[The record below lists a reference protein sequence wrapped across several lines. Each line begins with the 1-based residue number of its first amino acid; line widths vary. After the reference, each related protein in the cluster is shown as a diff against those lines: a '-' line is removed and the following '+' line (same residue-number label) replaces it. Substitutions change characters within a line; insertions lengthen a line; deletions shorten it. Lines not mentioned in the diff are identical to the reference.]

1 MNARP
6 RLRRRIPPALN
17 TEAESSIRFIRSTM
31 ERAASF
37 TAVPGWGGVAMG
49 VTALAAAWLAEQT
62 TTPSA
67 WLAVWLVEAV
77 LACAIGVWAIGAKA
91 RRSRTPLFAG
101 AARRFVLTL
110 SPPIVAAAIATMALA
125 RNGQVG
131 LLPAIWLTLYG
142 AGVITGGATSVRA
155 VPVLGLLFMAIG
167 AAAFFTPPSW
177 GNVWLALGFGGLQ
190 IVFGIYIARRHG
202 G

>member
-1 MNARP
+1 MNARLP
-6 RLRRRIPPALN
+6 RIPPALD

-49 VTALAAAWLAEQT
+49 VTALLAAWLADRAAT
-62 TTPSA
+62 SSG

-77 LACAIGVWAIGAKA
+77 LACAIGVWAIRAKA
-91 RRSRTPLFAG
+91 RRSGTPLFAG
-101 AARRFVLTL
+101 AARRFAMTL
-110 SPPIVAAAIATMALA
+110 SPPMVAAAIATVAFT
-125 RNGQVG
+125 RTGQVG
-131 LLPAIWLTLYG
+131 LLPPIWLTLYG
-142 AGVITGGATSVRA
+142 AGVITGGSTSVPA
-155 VPVLGLLFMAIG
+155 VPVLGLLFMAMG

-177 GNVWLALGFGGLQ
+177 GNAWLAAGFGGLQ
-190 IVFGIYIARRHG
+190 IVFGVYIARRHG

>member
-1 MNARP
+1 MNARLP
-6 RLRRRIPPALN
+6 RIPPALDS
-17 TEAESSIRFIRSTM
+17 EAESSIRFIRSTM

-49 VTALAAAWLAEQT
+49 VTALLAAWLAQRT
-62 TTPSA
+62 TTPST

-77 LACAIGVWAIGAKA
+77 LACAIGVWAVGAKA
-91 RRSRTPLFAG
+91 RRSDTPLFAG
-101 AARRFVLTL
+101 TARRFAMTL
-110 SPPIVAAAIATMALA
+110 APPIVAAAIATVALA
-125 RNGQVG
+125 RDGQMG
-131 LLPAIWLTLYG
+131 LLPPIWLTLYG

-155 VPVLGLLFMAIG
+155 VPVLGLLFMATG

-177 GNVWLALGFGGLQ
+177 GNTWLALGFGGLQ
-190 IVFGIYIARRHG
+190 IVFGVYIARRHG